1 MTEHNS
7 ISEGAIFE
15 YKVIDQIVELLKKGQ
30 SPKDCN
36 KRFPQV
42 PIDYIEFIK
51 GVVDAPP
58 DTPPVPDRIK
68 QELMKKIMLS
78 EAKRRGLIR

>member
-1 MTEHNS
+1 MTENDN
-7 ISEGAIFE
+7 IPEELIFE
-15 YKVIDQIVELLKKGQ
+15 HTVIDEIVEILESGG
-30 SPKDCN
+30 SVKDCN
-36 KRFPQV
+36 SRFPKV
-42 PIDYIEFIK
+42 DIDFIKFIK